1 MTRAPAAR
9 ARSTGTGA
17 GRAASNAYQITLGR
31 PPAAAAVPPDPE
43 VGMPARSLF
52 RAVALTSL
60 AVSGLAATL
69 AGCGSQVAGAP
80 ARPAARPAVSV
91 NPGGPDIPAP
101 SGGAPAPSS
110 VPSAPPT
117 PGAACGGMR
126 LQPAPAG
133 TGVLTLHNSSN
144 GRTFCV
150 QAGERVDV
158 YLTGAPGRMWAS
170 IQSDS
175 SSLVAVTHGQLTLP
189 VGETGAFFAT
199 LHQGV
204 AHLSSARQVC
214 AAKPIHCDALIAF
227 RVTVIVS
234 GHQ

>member
-1 MTRAPAAR
+1 
-9 ARSTGTGA
+9 
-17 GRAASNAYQITLGR
+17 
-31 PPAAAAVPPDPE
+31 
-43 VGMPARSLF
+43 MPARSLL
-52 RAVALTSL
+52 RAVAVTSL

-80 ARPAARPAVSV
+80 ARPAAPPSASPAGSV

-101 SGGAPAPSS
+101 SGGSPAPSS
-110 VPSAPPT
+110 VRPAPPT
-117 PGAACGGMR
+117 PGAGCGGMR
-126 LQPAPAG
+126 LLPASG
-133 TGVLTLHNSSN
+133 ETGVLTLRNSSN
-144 GRTFCV
+144 GDTFCV
-150 QAGERVDV
+150 RAGERLDV

-175 SSLVAVTHGQLTLP
+175 RSVLAMTHGQLTLP
-189 VGETGAFFAT
+189 VGETGAFFAA
-199 LHQGV
+199 LHQGI

-227 RVTVIVS
+227 RATVIVT